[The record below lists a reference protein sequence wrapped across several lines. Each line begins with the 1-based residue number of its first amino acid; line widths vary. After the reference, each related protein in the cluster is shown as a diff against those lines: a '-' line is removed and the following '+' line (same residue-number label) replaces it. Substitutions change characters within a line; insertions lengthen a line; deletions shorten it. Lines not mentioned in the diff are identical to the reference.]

1 MLTSLIAGFASG
13 ETAFALR
20 RVKRAGIAYVA
31 AGIAGLCGLGFLV
44 GAAYVWAARSWGEIE
59 AAVAFGLGFLALSG
73 LILAV
78 HSIAARSR
86 AREDKQRRSSELAA
100 VGMTVAAAVVPTL
113 LRSKGGIGAL
123 LGPLVAL
130 VAYAIYRENSGPGN
144 GDDVAGD

>member
-1 MLTSLIAGFASG
+1 MLTSLIAGYASG

-20 RVKRAGIAYVA
+20 RAKRAGIAYVA

-59 AAVAFGLGFLALSG
+59 AAVAFGLGFLALAG

-100 VGMTVAAAVVPTL
+100 LGMTAAAAIVPTL

-130 VAYAIYRENSGPGN
+130 VAYAIYRENSGPGD
-144 GDDVAGD
+144 GDDVSGD